1 MRAITLAVL
10 FAFLSLSTMASFTPV
25 KAASPGAM
33 SGKYGYGAKGY
44 NQAAKEKQAPKAT
57 KMKKP
62 Q

>member
-10 FAFLSLSTMASFTPV
+10 FAFLSLSTMAPFAPV

-33 SGKYGYGAKGY
+33 SGKYGYGATGY
-44 NQAAKEKQAPKAT
+44 NQAAKEKKASKAT

>member
-1 MRAITLAVL
+1 MRTITLAVL
-10 FAFLSLSTMASFTPV
+10 MAFLCLTTMASFTTV

-33 SGKYGYGAKGY
+33 SGKYGYGSKGY
-44 NQAAKEKQAPKAT
+44 AQAAKEKKAPKAT

>member
-10 FAFLSLSTMASFTPV
+10 FAFLCLSTMVSFTPV
-25 KAASPGAM
+25 NAASPGAM
-33 SGKYGYGAKGY
+33 SGKYGYGSKGY
-44 NQAAKEKQAPKAT
+44 YQAAKEKKAPKSP